1 MWGCACEA
9 PWVRETRPKAHRPP
23 EREEGGE
30 QGLDVP
36 GGREH
41 PELLLVE
48 DDDRLGQKI
57 TGGGAVSVMEETVVV
72 VVSVM
77 EEAVVVVMAGGQSR
91 HLLEEGARVA
101 RPDVSVEDHQGA
113 QRERDRAHRD
123 RVGPQPGELLEG
135 LTPTAHRVA
144 AVALAEGLLVEA
156 DRHHKLDR
164 RRRRDVPA

>member
-1 MWGCACEA
+1 MRRPGS
-9 PWVRETRPKAHRPP
+9 ETRPKAHRPP

-72 VVSVM
+72 VV
-77 EEAVVVVMAGGQSR
+77 VVVAAGRSLVTSSR
-91 HLLEEGARVA
+91 KARA
-101 RPDVSVEDHQGA
+101 S
-113 QRERDRAHRD
+113 
-123 RVGPQPGELLEG
+123 PG
-135 LTPTAHRVA
+135 RMF
-144 AVALAEGLLVEA
+144 
-156 DRHHKLDR
+156 R
-164 RRRRDVPA
+164 